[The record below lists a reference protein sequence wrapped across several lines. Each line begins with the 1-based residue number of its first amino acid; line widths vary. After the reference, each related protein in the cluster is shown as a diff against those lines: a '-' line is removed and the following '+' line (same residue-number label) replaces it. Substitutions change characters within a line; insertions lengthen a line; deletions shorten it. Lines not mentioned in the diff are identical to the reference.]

1 MIEFVNEL
9 QNPMIVAVALI
20 ITELIKN
27 QGWLQKID
35 TRAISLVVSALLVII
50 VKAVLIPADTLM
62 AIENLIL
69 LILPSIGWDYLYK
82 PVIKPII
89 DMLR

>member
-1 MIEFVNEL
+1 MLEFVNEL

-89 DMLR
+89 DLFR